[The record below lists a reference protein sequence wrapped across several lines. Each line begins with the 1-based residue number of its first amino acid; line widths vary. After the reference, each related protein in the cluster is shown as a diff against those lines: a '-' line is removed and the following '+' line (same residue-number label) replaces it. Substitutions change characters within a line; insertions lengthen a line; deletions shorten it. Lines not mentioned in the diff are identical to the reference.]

1 MLLGK
6 RHSRAFLPLASKPNG
21 SRISSIQMT
30 LAWKQPLKFRLG
42 IFSTRSVGFEAAHL
56 SIITTRSVGF
66 EVTRLIVYHNP
77 KRQRGTGFFNVF
89 ACWRL
94 PLADASGC
102 ETGSPSL
109 TLRVV
114 IK

>member
-66 EVTRLIVYHNP
+66 EVTRLIVITT
-77 KRQRGTGFFNVF
+77 RSVSEG
-89 ACWRL
+89 
-94 PLADASGC
+94 LAFSMFLLVGDF
-102 ETGSPSL
+102 P
-109 TLRVV
+109 
-114 IK
+114 